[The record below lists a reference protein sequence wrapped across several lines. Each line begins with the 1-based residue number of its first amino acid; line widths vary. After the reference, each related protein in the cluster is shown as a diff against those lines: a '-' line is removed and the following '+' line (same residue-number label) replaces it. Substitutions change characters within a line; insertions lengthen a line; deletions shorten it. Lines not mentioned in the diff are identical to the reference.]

1 MSDHFYPT
9 DGTKS
14 LKKLRDL
21 KPDTFKAF
29 VEFDKKAFEDGA
41 LNVKTKELIAIA
53 VGHVTQCPYCI
64 DVHTKKAIAAGATEQ
79 EVAESIDAVALDRF
93 VEVELDPGRLAE
105 ALSGKRDEAVGED
118 VLRQR

>member
-9 DGTKS
+9 DGTKA

-29 VEFDKKAFEDGA
+29 VEFDKKAFEEGA

-79 EVAESIDAVALDRF
+79 EVAESNFLAIPLTFGGFFGNTLVSSDA
-93 VEVELDPGRLAE
+93 
-105 ALSGKRDEAVGED
+105 
-118 VLRQR
+118 